1 MIEFLKSLFK
11 SDPGKKLLKER
22 DRLYDESVQLQRNGN
37 LREYGKVMSRIE
49 QLEKE
54 YSELT
59 TDKEKEE

>member
-49 QLEKE
+49 QLEK
-54 YSELT
+54 
-59 TDKEKEE
+59 